1 MLDDADYKYSP
12 VILEVGKI
20 EDDGEVTFLTEGDN
34 TCFWGAKSV
43 HADPQ
48 LIKMYKKGK
57 YFVRLA
63 VQWLDDTKYNTGVFA
78 LFAAQKLKIT
88 ELSIEEGNFL
98 NKFRH

>member
-43 HADPQ
+43 HADP
-48 LIKMYKKGK
+48 
-57 YFVRLA
+57 
-63 VQWLDDTKYNTGVFA
+63 
-78 LFAAQKLKIT
+78 
-88 ELSIEEGNFL
+88 
-98 NKFRH
+98 